1 MKISDIPAAAL
12 RRAGR
17 AGAYTL
23 AAAGI
28 AGAAAGAWGLLETQL
43 FTLRRRTLALPG
55 VDAEELPSCATLGPE
70 TLESDRVLRI
80 LHLSDLHLLARQSR
94 KRKWVAELAA
104 TKPDFVVLTGDL
116 MAEAKALEP
125 ALEALAPFLSVPGA
139 YVFGS
144 NDYRAPRFKNPL
156 SYIGL
161 TGGISEE
168 SIKKTPELPWRE
180 VDATF
185 RDAGWINLT
194 NTRATTQVKGWEL
207 DLVGVD
213 DPHIAR
219 DIYPERT
226 VPAPEGALRI
236 GVTHAPYTRVLD
248 RMAEDGCEIVFAG
261 HTHGGQL
268 CVPCVGALVTNCDL
282 PRSHASGMFQWPS
295 TGEIPIRRDAT
306 VRTDHRASAIGL
318 STFEQRGFRRYRV
331 AEHELRAFLTAN
343 DTVERHGT
351 WVNVSA
357 GLGQSPFAPAR
368 IACRPEAIVVD
379 VLRLQT

>member
-1 MKISDIPAAAL
+1 MRISQIPAAAL

-17 AGAYTL
+17 AGVHAI
-23 AAAGI
+23 AAAGA
-28 AGAAAGAWGLLETQL
+28 AGLAAGAWGLLETQL

-55 VDAEELPSCATLGPE
+55 VDVDELPSSTELEPE

-80 LHLSDLHLLARQSR
+80 LHLSDLHLLAHQSR
-94 KRKWVAELAA
+94 KRAWVAELAA

-116 MAEAKALEP
+116 MAEAKALEA
-125 ALEALAPFLSVPGA
+125 ALEALEPFLSVPGA

-161 TGGISEE
+161 TDGISEE
-168 SIKKTPELPWRE
+168 STKKTPELPWRE

-185 RDAGWINLT
+185 REAGWLNLT
-194 NTRATTQVKGWEL
+194 NTRASAQVKNWSL

-226 VPAPEGALRI
+226 VPALEGALRI
-236 GVTHAPYTRVLD
+236 GVTHAPYARILD
-248 RMAEDGCEIVFAG
+248 RMTAEGCDLVFAG

-268 CVPCVGALVTNCDL
+268 CLPFAGALVTNCDL
-282 PRSHASGMFQWPS
+282 PRSHASGMFLWPS
-295 TGEIPIRRDAT
+295 TGELPIRRDAT
-306 VRTDHRASAIGL
+306 VRTDHRPTAIGL
-318 STFEQRGFRRYRV
+318 STFEQRSYRRYAS
-331 AEHELRAFLTAN
+331 AEKELRRFLAEDGTAQ
-343 DTVERHGT
+343 RHGT

-368 IACRPEAIVVD
+368 IACRPEAILID
-379 VLRLQT
+379 VLRP